1 MKYLTAKCNF
11 KMYVHYTDLLQE
23 TLQSFMITRLRI
35 IFKFIAPAKDN
46 L

>member
-1 MKYLTAKCNF
+1 M
-11 KMYVHYTDLLQE
+11 HYTDLLLE

-35 IFKFIAPAKDN
+35 IFKFQIAPAKDN